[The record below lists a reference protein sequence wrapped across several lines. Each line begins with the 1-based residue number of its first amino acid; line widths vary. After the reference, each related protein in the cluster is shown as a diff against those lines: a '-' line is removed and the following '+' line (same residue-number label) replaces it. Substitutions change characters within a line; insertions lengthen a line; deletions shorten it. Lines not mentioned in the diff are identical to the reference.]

1 MDRFRK
7 REIERSLERQLSNA
21 RETWRI
27 ASRCFRDLIPEIG
40 SLPAS
45 DGNLRMKQLYAE
57 QVRTQSAYRL
67 ALDRWT
73 SFVRDGAVPDDL
85 ADN

>member
-7 REIERSLERQLSNA
+7 REIERSLESQLREA
-21 RETWRI
+21 RESWRI
-27 ASRCFRDLIPEIG
+27 AARCYRDLIPEVAG
-40 SLPAS
+40 LPPP
-45 DGNLRMKQLYAE
+45 DGNLRLRQFYAE
-57 QVRTQSAYRL
+57 QERAQGAFRA

-85 ADN
+85 A

>member
-7 REIERSLERQLSNA
+7 RDIERALERQLSDA

-27 ASRCFRDLIPEIG
+27 AARCYRDLIPEIA
-40 SLPAS
+40 SLPTS
-45 DGNLRMKQLYAE
+45 DGQLQVRQLYAE

-73 SFVRDGAVPDDL
+73 SFVRNGAVPDDL
-85 ADN
+85 A